1 MTMRVKLMNEE
12 VGFTAEEL
20 CVLNESQIKGG
31 SKGYVPSDLKCCL
44 YLSKWTNML
53 GKQSSYELAG

>member
-1 MTMRVKLMNEE
+1 MNEE

-31 SKGYVPSDLKCCL
+31 SRGYVPCDLKMD
-44 YLSKWTNML
+44 KHAW
-53 GKQSSYELAG
+53 KAEQI